1 MKVQLWS
8 MQVRGAVLD
17 PPPSQKKTVPG
28 SLGED
33 DDELEEDDEL
43 EDEDISNSCK
53 REGQTG
59 ERGEDV
65 TKSDSGC
72 RQPGPKNLSRRLR
85 ESPRRAITLPDEFFV
100 IFNVVPGQFS
110 DGSSLMSLRAT
121 TTEGF
126 HEKNT

>member
-43 EDEDISNSCK
+43 EDEDISNSCQRAK
-53 REGQTG
+53 AKHG
-59 ERGEDV
+59 D
-65 TKSDSGC
+65 
-72 RQPGPKNLSRRLR
+72 NHSR
-85 ESPRRAITLPDEFFV
+85 
-100 IFNVVPGQFS
+100 FS
-110 DGSSLMSLRAT
+110 
-121 TTEGF
+121 
-126 HEKNT
+126 